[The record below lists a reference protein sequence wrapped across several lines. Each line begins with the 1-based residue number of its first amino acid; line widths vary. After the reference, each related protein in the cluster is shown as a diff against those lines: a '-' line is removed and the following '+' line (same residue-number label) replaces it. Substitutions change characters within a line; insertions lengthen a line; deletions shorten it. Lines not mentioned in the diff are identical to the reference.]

1 MAAHHRSVEGVLM
14 KSIYVAMLAVG
25 CLALIAAIG
34 VVTLRTK
41 QPEQKLEP
49 AQASQSAPPLG
60 WNLDEPNRTDSPS
73 LLWSDTVGFTSRRG
87 SPRGTSASGRLAI
100 W

>member
-1 MAAHHRSVEGVLM
+1 M

-34 VVTLRTK
+34 VVALRTQ

-60 WNLDEPNRTDSPS
+60 WNLDEPKRVRTVPIRPDA
-73 LLWSDTVGFTSRRG
+73 TG
-87 SPRGTSASGRLAI
+87 GTAHR
-100 W
+100 